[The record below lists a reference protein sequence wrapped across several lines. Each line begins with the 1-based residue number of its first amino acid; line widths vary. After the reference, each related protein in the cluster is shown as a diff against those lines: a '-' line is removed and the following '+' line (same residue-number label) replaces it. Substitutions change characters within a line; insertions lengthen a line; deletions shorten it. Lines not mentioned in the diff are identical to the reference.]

1 MQFYPH
7 NISTSLVGSAVSAS
21 QAQSTLFL
29 NNFSAMS
36 INIVN
41 TASVALNITGSRG
54 ADGTSITVPGPKG
67 PAGARGVTGF
77 RGNSVFLLSGS
88 WHSGAA
94 CSTPPANCFEHRF
107 YPTYVIGGNRFCDFS
122 DYYDTYYSTD
132 LNLQNGVSKIY
143 FNEICTTLASNAIP
157 LGAYGPTSTAYN
169 TDGAGTLEAIEP
181 CQQQP
186 F

>member
-7 NISTSLVGSAVSAS
+7 NTPVTLIGNAVSAS
-21 QAQSTLFL
+21 AAVTGSFI
-29 NNFSAMS
+29 NNFSAIPITTVDSAS
-36 INIVN
+36 I
-41 TASVALNITGSRG
+41 ALNITGSRG
-54 ADGTSITVPGPKG
+54 TDGASFAVAGPKG
-67 PAGARGVTGF
+67 SQGIRGVTGF

-94 CSTPPANCFEHRF
+94 CSTPPANCYEHRF
-107 YPTYVIGGNRFCDFS
+107 YPTYTVGGNRFCDFS

-143 FNEICTTLASNAIP
+143 FNGICTTVASNAIP
-157 LGAYGPTSTAYN
+157 LGAYGPTATAYN
-169 TDGAGTLEAIEP
+169 TDGTGTLQAIESCP
-181 CQQQP
+181 QQQ